1 MKSILKKYG
10 FAVMSVSVIAGYF
23 LFTGGVMNTAVVVPP
38 PTITNLTSAVTLNV
52 GRGVVLSFRVI
63 DNAPGDVHT
72 TTVCDPPNLTPVD
85 VTTPLPVPDVE
96 IEHSTKLNS
105 PGSVATEWSKQLGIG
120 GGGNYFINKSFNAPG
135 VYTVTVRARIK
146 RNAGYSEYDT
156 KTMTVTVT
164 GTAPLPL
171 KRYTFMRLLAEY
183 RDASGGTIS
192 ATQVIFTDPANQYFE
207 LKGDDKI
214 DMVFKW
220 KPTAADIQAV
230 PDFETNYDIRDLN
243 KTYQVL
249 NKALSGTTP
258 FWSYKIKY
266 DETRVVEFEFIEDA
280 LNGNL
285 YATKPAKAGNGTTI
299 RLIFQFRK

>member
-135 VYTVTVRARIK
+135 VYTVTVRARVK

-164 GTAPLPL
+164 GTAPLAP
-171 KRYTFMRLLAEY
+171 KKYTFVAMVVRYDDGRPGL
-183 RDASGGTIS
+183 
-192 ATQVIFTDPANQYFE
+192 QVAFTDPTNQYFIIKDE
-207 LKGDDKI
+207 NKI

-220 KPTAADIQAV
+220 KPNDLQLFDV
-230 PDFETNYDIRDLN
+230 PELATNYDVREIN
-243 KTYQVL
+243 KQYELFSKEDIGPGRWRYDIKTDQTGRVSFDFDDRNSISALFYRQKAKTGSGLVNFEL
-249 NKALSGTTP
+249 YFNK
-258 FWSYKIKY
+258 
-266 DETRVVEFEFIEDA
+266 
-280 LNGNL
+280 
-285 YATKPAKAGNGTTI
+285 
-299 RLIFQFRK
+299 

>member
-135 VYTVTVRARIK
+135 VYTVTVRARVK

-164 GTAPLPL
+164 GTAPLAP
-171 KRYTFMRLLAEY
+171 KKYTFVAMVVRYDDGRPGL
-183 RDASGGTIS
+183 
-192 ATQVIFTDPANQYFE
+192 QVAFTDPTNQYFIIKDE
-207 LKGDDKI
+207 NKI

-220 KPTAADIQAV
+220 KPNDLQLFEV
-230 PDFETNYDIRDLN
+230 PELATNYDVREIN
-243 KTYQVL
+243 KQYELFSKEDIGPGRWRYDIKTDQTGRVSFDFDDRNSISALFYRQKAKTGSGLVNFEL
-249 NKALSGTTP
+249 YFNK
-258 FWSYKIKY
+258 
-266 DETRVVEFEFIEDA
+266 
-280 LNGNL
+280 
-285 YATKPAKAGNGTTI
+285 
-299 RLIFQFRK
+299 